1 MFSEII
7 NRKATTF
14 MKYSCQRNWIQI
26 QTNPLGLHCQDG
38 SHSCTLQFPTLTVKK
53 GYSRTDNHFYCDYN
67 RMKRG
72 FSPRLPHAGL
82 VLTMPDHTGY
92 QETQPLLKT
101 TYHLQ
106 KIGNTDLVGYGRQME
121 DGETAM
127 VGISTDLL
135 FRLLHNL
142 VTQ

>member
-1 MFSEII
+1 MVH
-7 NRKATTF
+7 R
-14 MKYSCQRNWIQI
+14 
-26 QTNPLGLHCQDG
+26 
-38 SHSCTLQFPTLTVKK
+38 PTITVKK

-67 RMKRG
+67 I
-72 FSPRLPHAGL
+72 PLPHAGL

-92 QETQPLLKT
+92 QETQHLKT

-106 KIGNTDLVGYGRQME
+106 KVGNTDLVGYGRQME
-121 DGETAM
+121 DGETDM

-142 VTQ
+142 ITQ